1 MSFFNSLQQMVTSSV
16 ANLSLSPKRFSFSKE
31 SSGEAAAAV
40 EEGAVAPA
48 GARSASVPGFPKVGL
63 DNINNLST

>member
-31 SSGEAAAAV
+31 SSGEPAAV
-40 EEGAVAPA
+40 EEGAVAAA
-48 GARSASVPGFPKVGL
+48 GARSASVPGFPKVGS
-63 DNINNLST
+63 DYNRILSK